1 MLDTALKTLKF
12 IFSYKKLSTYCF
24 VLLVFISML
33 LEGISIGLVYPVI
46 EIISKG
52 EDASFL
58 KIFKDIFKTNFNTNF
73 LIILIISIYILKSF
87 YLIFFSWWRSTFITE
102 TNLLINKKLYSKYI
116 KLNYEDYLK
125 IDTSIILRNCHE
137 EARKFVGCIEAS
149 LLIIIELTVFSII
162 LIPLL
167 YFNTTSTIA
176 ILILL
181 SFFSLIFIFFTKNFL
196 KKWASKQIYLVGE
209 IFKSIRQTFQ
219 LFKYIKLTNKTDF
232 FRQNYENVVTQHQK
246 YVRNFVF
253 LKQIPKYLIEVILI
267 LFICT
272 IFFLNFD
279 QSSIINVIPIL
290 ALYSAAALRI
300 IPGINRILSFVQVIY
315 NTGPSVQLLYPDL
328 TNLEKTNK
336 KQTLQKEKNSPY
348 KSDKFF
354 KDKIEI
360 KNLYFS
366 YNNSDDEIIKNLNF
380 TIKKGE
386 KICITGESGEGKT
399 TLLDLLLGLLKPKAG
414 KILVDGK
421 DIRENLDSWK
431 HLINFTPQNTI
442 LISDTL
448 KNNIALKRDLSKKDE
463 DRVTEVLTFSNLEN
477 FQKKE
482 KIDIDYKIGED
493 AKDLSGGQA
502 RRIAIAR
509 SLYETGELFIFDE
522 FTSSLDNQTSQIV
535 IKNIFKALKDKT
547 IIVVSHRPQLQNEFD
562 AMFKL
567 INEKEQSFLKKI

>member
-181 SFFSLIFIFFTKNFL
+181 YFFHLFSFLLKTL

-219 LFKYIKLTNKTDF
+219 L
-232 FRQNYENVVTQHQK
+232 
-246 YVRNFVF
+246 
-253 LKQIPKYLIEVILI
+253 
-267 LFICT
+267 
-272 IFFLNFD
+272 
-279 QSSIINVIPIL
+279 
-290 ALYSAAALRI
+290 
-300 IPGINRILSFVQVIY
+300 LS
-315 NTGPSVQLLYPDL
+315 T
-328 TNLEKTNK
+328 
-336 KQTLQKEKNSPY
+336 
-348 KSDKFF
+348 
-354 KDKIEI
+354 
-360 KNLYFS
+360 
-366 YNNSDDEIIKNLNF
+366 
-380 TIKKGE
+380 
-386 KICITGESGEGKT
+386 
-399 TLLDLLLGLLKPKAG
+399 
-414 KILVDGK
+414 
-421 DIRENLDSWK
+421 
-431 HLINFTPQNTI
+431 
-442 LISDTL
+442 
-448 KNNIALKRDLSKKDE
+448 
-463 DRVTEVLTFSNLEN
+463 
-477 FQKKE
+477 
-482 KIDIDYKIGED
+482 
-493 AKDLSGGQA
+493 
-502 RRIAIAR
+502 
-509 SLYETGELFIFDE
+509 
-522 FTSSLDNQTSQIV
+522 
-535 IKNIFKALKDKT
+535 
-547 IIVVSHRPQLQNEFD
+547 
-562 AMFKL
+562 
-567 INEKEQSFLKKI
+567 

>member
-87 YLIFFSWWRSTFITE
+87 YLIFFSCESTFITE
-102 TNLLINKKLYSKYI
+102 TNLLINKKLYTKYI

-502 RRIAIAR
+502 QRIAIAR

>member
-1 MLDTALKTLKF
+1 MEK
-12 IFSYKKLSTYCF
+12 
-24 VLLVFISML
+24 
-33 LEGISIGLVYPVI
+33 
-46 EIISKG
+46 
-52 EDASFL
+52 
-58 KIFKDIFKTNFNTNF
+58 
-73 LIILIISIYILKSF
+73 
-87 YLIFFSWWRSTFITE
+87 YLITE

-463 DRVTEVLTFSNLEN
+463 DRVTEVQLSNLEN
-477 FQKKE
+477 FQKK
-482 KIDIDYKIGED
+482 
-493 AKDLSGGQA
+493 
-502 RRIAIAR
+502 
-509 SLYETGELFIFDE
+509 
-522 FTSSLDNQTSQIV
+522 
-535 IKNIFKALKDKT
+535 KN
-547 IIVVSHRPQLQNEFD
+547 RY
-562 AMFKL
+562 
-567 INEKEQSFLKKI
+567 

>member
-1 MLDTALKTLKF
+1 M
-12 IFSYKKLSTYCF
+12 
-24 VLLVFISML
+24 
-33 LEGISIGLVYPVI
+33 
-46 EIISKG
+46 
-52 EDASFL
+52 
-58 KIFKDIFKTNFNTNF
+58 
-73 LIILIISIYILKSF
+73 
-87 YLIFFSWWRSTFITE
+87 
-102 TNLLINKKLYSKYI
+102 
-116 KLNYEDYLK
+116 
-125 IDTSIILRNCHE
+125 
-137 EARKFVGCIEAS
+137 
-149 LLIIIELTVFSII
+149 
-162 LIPLL
+162 
-167 YFNTTSTIA
+167 
-176 ILILL
+176 
-181 SFFSLIFIFFTKNFL
+181 
-196 KKWASKQIYLVGE
+196 
-209 IFKSIRQTFQ
+209 
-219 LFKYIKLTNKTDF
+219 
-232 FRQNYENVVTQHQK
+232 
-246 YVRNFVF
+246 RNFVF

-502 RRIAIAR
+502 QRIAIAR